1 MKTVTYFQPREI
13 LIENSLTLYVAFFVI
28 YQKNYL
34 VQKIEILIKVL
45 LTGKLQVELK
55 IQNYGGKSKFLL

>member
-55 IQNYGGKSKFLL
+55 FQNYGGKSKFLL